1 MQEKELREAGLK
13 VTSPRLKILE
23 ILENSDKRHLSA
35 EGIYQILHADGS
47 DIGLAT
53 VYRVL
58 AQFEQA
64 SLITKHNFE
73 GNISVYELKDQ
84 DHHDHMVCL
93 ETGKVIEFSN
103 EEIEAIQKKVA
114 EEHGYVLSDH
124 SLVLYVTPK
133 K

>member
-93 ETGKVIEFSN
+93 ETVKVIEFSN
-103 EEIEAIQKKVA
+103 EEIEVIQKKVA
-114 EEHGYVLSDH
+114 EEHGYELSDH

>member
-23 ILENSDKRHLSA
+23 ILENSDKKHLSA

-64 SLITKHNFE
+64 SLITRHNFE
-73 GNISVYELKDQ
+73 GNTSVYEMKEE
-84 DHHDHMVCL
+84 DHQDHMV
-93 ETGKVIEFSN
+93 
-103 EEIEAIQKKVA
+103 
-114 EEHGYVLSDH
+114 
-124 SLVLYVTPK
+124 
-133 K
+133 